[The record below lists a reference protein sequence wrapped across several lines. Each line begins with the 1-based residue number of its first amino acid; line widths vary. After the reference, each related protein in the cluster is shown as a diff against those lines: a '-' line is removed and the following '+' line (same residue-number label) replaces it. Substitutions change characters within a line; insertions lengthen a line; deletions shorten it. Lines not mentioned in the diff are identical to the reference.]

1 MSLAGFFS
9 FVALFVVLTM
19 WLGIWCLVGLGCSG
33 MAKVSNGAGSATGLL
48 LGPIGIVML
57 ISLAINRNDIGSDFS
72 ETENTAAWKNK
83 GNLDP
88 FA

>member
-1 MSLAGFFS
+1 MSLAGIFS
-9 FVALFVVLTM
+9 FMALFVALSM

-48 LGPIGIVML
+48 LGPIGIVIL
-57 ISLAINRNDIGSDFS
+57 ISLAITRSEIRSVLSDAK
-72 ETENTAAWKNK
+72 EVRAWDA
-83 GNLDP
+83 GRASDP

>member
-57 ISLAINRNDIGSDFS
+57 ISLAINRSDIGSDFI
-72 ETENTAAWKNK
+72 ETENTAVWENK